1 MTEPIHDRNEQ
12 PDAEETPPA
21 EMIESHGGLAV
32 PPPVPQKK
40 PGFLRRLFTTRK
52 QQQAV
57 AVQNGYLEMVDL
69 IRAIRSHLDRQETV
83 QTRVLS
89 MLEKVPDAMDRQ
101 HEVMSLFKQQ
111 LESNII
117 NDQRLTDS
125 MGRLSG
131 TLDAMNDSQKTS
143 SRTITDLITRSRESE
158 QLLREVMRRAER
170 RMTLLIA
177 FFVLLVIGMGFY
189 LVHWQNRGARLPAP
203 AAESPA
209 VPAPAEDALADPEPP
224 AALVVAEEPPA
235 APEEPDAEA
244 LDAEAPATDAAVE
257 ADEAPETIA
266 PPPVEPESEPALAPP
281 AAMEDKPTA
290 KPRDRRRTRAEPKP
304 EPVAE
309 ETPAPEA
316 APAPAEES
324 SPAAEPDPEPTPEP
338 MPEVLPETIPLADEK
353 QDPAPKPTLFQLE
366 AAIGEAVVDAF
377 APRRAP
383 VSLP

>member
-12 PDAEETPPA
+12 PDAETPLPDELSA
-21 EMIESHGGLAV
+21 PQDGLAV

-69 IRAIRSHLDRQETV
+69 IRAIRSHLDRQEAV

-89 MLEKVPDAMDRQ
+89 MLEKVPGAMDRQ
-101 HEVMSLFKQQ
+101 HEVMTLFKQQ
-111 LESNII
+111 LESNIV

-131 TLDAMNDSQKTS
+131 TLDAMNESQKAS
-143 SRTITDLITRSRESE
+143 SRTVTDLITRSRESE

-177 FFVLLVIGMGFY
+177 FFVLLVIGTVGY
-189 LVHWQNRGARLPAP
+189 LVHWQHQAIRSPAP
-203 AAESPA
+203 AAEPPA
-209 VPAPAEDALADPEPP
+209 ADVAVAEVIVPPAEPAPAAVAE
-224 AALVVAEEPPA
+224 VVAEPEPTEEQPADAEPVALEPA
-235 APEEPDAEA
+235 AAAEDVPEVA
-244 LDAEAPATDAAVE
+244 
-257 ADEAPETIA
+257 A
-266 PPPVEPESEPALAPP
+266 PPPAEPEAEPAVAPP
-281 AAMEDKPTA
+281 PTQEEKPKA
-290 KPRDRRRTRAEPKP
+290 KARDRRRRTKAEPTPEPIVNPEPVVEAAPEPAPQPAAATDPEPKAAP

-309 ETPAPEA
+309 IQPES
-316 APAPAEES
+316 PAEEK
-324 SPAAEPDPEPTPEP
+324 PEIDPEEQK
-338 MPEVLPETIPLADEK
+338 LY
-353 QDPAPKPTLFQLE
+353 QLK
-366 AAIGEAVVDAF
+366 AAIGGAVLDAF
-377 APRRAP
+377 TPSQAP